1 MTTEAGWFYSKLILY
16 SFTCRCRY
24 YDRKYPAIGEE
35 CNNIK
40 VKMKKRKKNQGMQKR
55 ENMKSYFQFTE
66 NYFCGRFPVLTSRS
80 SQSGGRRGRSLL
92 MSDTPAERDWGT
104 LILYCM
110 SKQLVPRTAPRFTS
124 YFTFMK
130 WLIQM
135 FAIICLYNRFKKYC
149 EIILIGGGQCSW
161 NIK

>member
-35 CNNIK
+35 CNKIK
-40 VKMKKRKKNQGMQKR
+40 VKKKKKTRNADMYYFWRHYVLFYLDHCYMSQLW
-55 ENMKSYFQFTE
+55 EELNYYFQITE

-80 SQSGGRRGRSLL
+80 SRSGGRRGRSLL
-92 MSDTPAERDWGT
+92 MSDTPAERDWET
-104 LILYCM
+104 LTLYCM
-110 SKQLVPRTAPRFTS
+110 SKQLVPPTAPRFTS

-130 WLIQM
+130 WSYK
-135 FAIICLYNRFKKYC
+135 CLP
-149 EIILIGGGQCSW
+149 
-161 NIK
+161 

>member
-1 MTTEAGWFYSKLILY
+1 
-16 SFTCRCRY
+16 
-24 YDRKYPAIGEE
+24 
-35 CNNIK
+35 
-40 VKMKKRKKNQGMQKR
+40 MKKRKKNQGMQKR

-66 NYFCGRFPVLTSRS
+66 NYFCGRFLVLTSRS

-130 WLIQM
+130 WSIQM
-135 FAIICLYNRFKKYC
+135 FAIICLYNRFKKYF
-149 EIILIGGGQCSW
+149 EIILIGGGQCPW
-161 NIK
+161 IIKHLLVCWDVILWATGLLQYKTIC